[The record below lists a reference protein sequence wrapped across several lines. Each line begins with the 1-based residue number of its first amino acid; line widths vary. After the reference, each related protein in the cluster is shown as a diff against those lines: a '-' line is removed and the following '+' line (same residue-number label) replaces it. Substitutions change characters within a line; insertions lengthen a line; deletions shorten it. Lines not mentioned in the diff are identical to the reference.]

1 MNSLAWIIA
10 GLALGSLPFSVWIGK
25 IFLRKDIREY
35 GDGSPGATNVARAGS
50 KSLYVIAALLDAFK
64 GTVPVWL
71 AQMLSGASGWD
82 LAAIAVAPVLGHAFS
97 PFLKFRGG
105 MGVATTFGEWLGL
118 TGWLGPVVMALCI
131 GSLFIIQKN
140 WVWASVCG
148 MLLFLIL
155 LLFIPDPFIKIN
167 RAPLLSAGLVQTA
180 ILIVRRYSY
189 FKSWP
194 EPQGWL
200 GRVLKKP

>member
-1 MNSLAWIIA
+1 MSSVVWIAA
-10 GLALGSLPFSVWIGK
+10 GLVLGSLPFSVWIGK
-25 IFLRKDIREY
+25 IFLRTDIREY

-50 KSLYVIAALLDAFK
+50 KSLYVMAALLDAFK

-71 AQMLSGASGWD
+71 AQTISGVTGWE
-82 LAAIAVAPVLGHAFS
+82 LAAVAVAPVMGHAFS

-105 MGVATTFGEWLGL
+105 MGVATTFGVWLGL
-118 TGWLGPVVMALCI
+118 TGWLGPLAMALCI
-131 GSLFIIQKN
+131 GFMFIIQKN

-155 LLFIPDPFIKIN
+155 LLFIPDPFIKMYKT
-167 RAPLLSAGLVQTA
+167 PLFCAGLVQTA
-180 ILIVRRYSY
+180 ILTVRRYSY
-189 FKSWP
+189 FRSWP

-200 GRVLKKP
+200 GKVLGKR

>member
-10 GLALGSLPFSVWIGK
+10 GLALGSLPFSVWIGR

-71 AQMLSGASGWD
+71 AQMLSGVSGWE
-82 LAAIAVAPVLGHAFS
+82 LAALSVAPVLGHAFS

-105 MGVATTFGEWLGL
+105 MGVATTFGVWLGL
-118 TGWLGPVVMALCI
+118 TGWLGPLAMALCI
-131 GSLFIIQKN
+131 GSMFIIQKN

-155 LLFIPDPFIKIN
+155 LLFIPDPFIVMN
-167 RAPLLSAGLVQTA
+167 RAPLVCAGLVQTA
-180 ILIVRRYSY
+180 VLAVRRYSY
-189 FKSWP
+189 FKTWP

-200 GRVLKKP
+200 GRVLKKQ

>member
-25 IFLRKDIREY
+25 MFLRKDIREY

-64 GTVPVWL
+64 GTVPIWL
-71 AQMLSGASGWD
+71 AQMLSGVSGWE
-82 LAAIAVAPVLGHAFS
+82 LAALAVAPVLGHAFS

-105 MGVATTFGEWLGL
+105 MGVATTFGVWLGL
-118 TGWLGPVVMALCI
+118 TGWLGPVAMALCI
-131 GSLFIIQKN
+131 GSMFIIQKN

-155 LLFIPDPFIKIN
+155 LLFIPDPFIKMN

-180 ILIVRRYSY
+180 ILTVRRYSY

-200 GRVLKKP
+200 GRVLKKL